1 MCVTFVSSI
10 INLVLNKKPIK
21 WDTATGTLLTQG
33 TVDIKKCCLP
43 QFTTNR
49 HVTSTFHTFTKRPND
64 KYDVI
69 LGRDLLQSIGLD
81 IHYSASQFTWDGIS
95 VAMVP
100 SGYWSKDKIKHI
112 AASWNSKHEEAHV
125 TEILPA
131 EYKPCDI
138 NAIVNEQT
146 HLSPDEKNK
155 LRSALLEFS
164 DLFKGECG
172 KYNGDPID
180 LELIPGAKSFYGKP
194 FSIPKAYEQVTKNEI
209 KRLEQLGLL
218 TYTSQIL
225 PVGSTH
231 LYHSK
236 KE

>member
-1 MCVTFVSSI
+1 
-10 INLVLNKKPIK
+10 
-21 WDTATGTLLTQG
+21 
-33 TVDIKKCCLP
+33 
-43 QFTTNR
+43 
-49 HVTSTFHTFTKRPND
+49 
-64 KYDVI
+64 
-69 LGRDLLQSIGLD
+69 
-81 IHYSASQFTWDGIS
+81 
-95 VAMVP
+95 MVP

-180 LELIPGAKSFYGKP
+180 LERNQEVRTTGS
-194 FSIPKAYEQVTKNEI
+194 
-209 KRLEQLGLL
+209 